1 MADHSDHELRALRS
15 GAPSESGA
23 VQDLT
28 RSINLFAIS
37 TLIDAAESVDST
49 TDAISVVAS
58 VRGMA
63 QRLATLTRDLDIEAT
78 LLDAP
83 GGLLT
88 PPFPPPSR
96 PV

>member
-1 MADHSDHELRALRS
+1 MADQSDHELRALRS
-15 GAPSESGA
+15 AAPSEPGA

-37 TLIDAAESVDST
+37 TLIDAAETAGAGSDGLGV
-49 TDAISVVAS
+49 IAS

-63 QRLATLTRDLDIEAT
+63 HRLATLTRDLDIEAT

-83 GGLLT
+83 NGLLT
-88 PPFPPPSR
+88 PPFPPSTR

>member
-15 GAPSESGA
+15 ATPGEPAA
-23 VQDLT
+23 IQDLT
-28 RSINLFAIS
+28 RSINLFAIN
-37 TLIDAAESVDST
+37 TLIDAAESAGQG
-49 TDAISVVAS
+49 TDAIGVVAS

-78 LLDAP
+78 ILDAP

-88 PPFPPPSR
+88 PPFPPPTR

>member
-15 GAPSESGA
+15 AAPSEPGA

-28 RSINLFAIS
+28 RSINLFAIC
-37 TLIDAAESVDST
+37 TLIDAAGSPGAGN
-49 TDAISVVAS
+49 DAVGVVAS

-83 GGLLT
+83 SGLLT
-88 PPFPPPSR
+88 PPFPPPTR